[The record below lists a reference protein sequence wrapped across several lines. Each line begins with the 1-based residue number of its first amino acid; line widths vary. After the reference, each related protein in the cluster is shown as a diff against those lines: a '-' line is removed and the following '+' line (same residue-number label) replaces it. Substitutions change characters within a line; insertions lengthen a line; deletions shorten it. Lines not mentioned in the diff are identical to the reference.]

1 MITASLF
8 DSRYCGGDGIW
19 HNTRFNRKYVLNGLI
34 GKEWMLGRNK
44 QNILSVNLKLTLQS
58 GERYAPIDVEA
69 TMAHPDKEVQ
79 YDETRAYSIQ
89 RSPMLIGN
97 YTVSYRINKR
107 RVSHE
112 FSVKGLNFTGSKE
125 FIQHLY
131 NIKTGKIEASEQ
143 KTGLTNI
150 SYKIE
155 F

>member
-1 MITASLF
+1 M
-8 DSRYCGGDGIW
+8 D
-19 HNTRFNRKYVLNGLI
+19 
-34 GKEWMLGRNK
+34 
-44 QNILSVNLKLTLQS
+44 
-58 GERYAPIDVEA
+58 
-69 TMAHPDKEVQ
+69 HPDKEVQ

-107 RVSHE
+107 HVSHE

-131 NIKTGKIEASEQ
+131 NIRTGKIEANEQ